1 MSLIPNKTFIRTIS
15 NEKSIDQYS
24 SSTSFPFIREEVK
37 PSPLPF
43 DIALPNIFP
52 RSLKDMN
59 SYSGELVGYETKRI
73 ITPKHK
79 ATL

>member
-24 SSTSFPFIREEVK
+24 SSTSFPFIRAEVK

>member
-15 NEKSIDQYS
+15 NEKSINQYS
-24 SSTSFPFIREEVK
+24 SFHLLPLHPRRREAF
-37 PSPLPF
+37 PLPF
-43 DIALPNIFP
+43 DIAPPNIFP